1 MNNSSYPHLKPLVI
15 FLFFSLTK
23 LYYRYVKFSSI
34 FFFLISFPRRR
45 ESSIITFMSVSKN
58 EENLRPKLLKDY
70 IGQENIVKTLK
81 LFIDAVIKRGKPSE
95 HILFYGP
102 PGIGKTTLAY
112 IVANELKGEIK
123 VTSGATI
130 TKTGDLAAILTN
142 LKDNDVLF
150 IDEIHRLP
158 KPVEEM
164 LYPVMEEYSLDII
177 IGQGPSARTVRLPI
191 PRITIIGA
199 TTRLALLSA
208 PLRDRFGLLLRIDY
222 YKNPEIEKIVI
233 RSSKILNIPITAKA
247 ASQIALRSR
256 KTPRLA
262 NRILKRARDIF
273 EVDKHI
279 EINEKLLEKL
289 FDLLEID
296 EIGLTDIDK
305 QYLEIL
311 GKKFNNTAVG
321 VETIASSISEDKRTV
336 EEFIEPYLL
345 RLGFIKKT
353 SKGRLLTQKALSHLK
368 INKIEQGKLL

>member
-1 MNNSSYPHLKPLVI
+1 MSIKP
-15 FLFFSLTK
+15 
-23 LYYRYVKFSSI
+23 
-34 FFFLISFPRRR
+34 
-45 ESSIITFMSVSKN
+45 N

-70 IGQENIVKTLK
+70 IGQENLVKTLK
-81 LFIDAVIKRGKPSE
+81 LFIDAVNKRGKPSE

-177 IGQGPSARTVRLPI
+177 IGQGPSARTVRLPV

-199 TTRLALLSA
+199 TTKLALLSA
-208 PLRDRFGLLLRIDY
+208 PLRDRFGLLLRLDY
-222 YKNPEIEKIVI
+222 YQKAEIEKIII
-233 RSSKILNIPITAKA
+233 RSSKILKIPVTAEA
-247 ASQIALRSR
+247 AHEISLRSR
-256 KTPRLA
+256 RTPRLA
-262 NRILKRARDIF
+262 NRILKRARDVF
-273 EVDKHI
+273 EVDKHK
-279 EINEKLLEKL
+279 EIDKKLLDKL
-289 FDLLEID
+289 FNLLEID

-311 GKKFNNTAVG
+311 GKKFNNIPVG
-321 VETIASSISEDKRTV
+321 VETIASSISEDKQTV

-353 SKGRLLTQKALSHLK
+353 SRGRQLTQKALQHLK
-368 INKIEQGKLL
+368 IEAAQLEIV

>member
-1 MNNSSYPHLKPLVI
+1 MNI
-15 FLFFSLTK
+15 K
-23 LYYRYVKFSSI
+23 LH
-34 FFFLISFPRRR
+34 
-45 ESSIITFMSVSKN
+45 

-70 IGQENIVKTLK
+70 IGQENLVKTLK
-81 LFIDAVIKRGKPSE
+81 LFIDAVNKRGKPSE

-177 IGQGPSARTVRLPI
+177 IGQGPSARTVRLPV

-199 TTRLALLSA
+199 TTKLALLSA
-208 PLRDRFGLLLRIDY
+208 PLRDRFGLLLRLDY
-222 YKNPEIEKIVI
+222 YQKAEIERIII
-233 RSSKILNIPITAKA
+233 RSSKILKIPVTTEA
-247 ASQIALRSR
+247 AHEIALRAR

-262 NRILKRARDIF
+262 NRILKRARDVF
-273 EVDKHI
+273 EVDKHK
-279 EINEKLLEKL
+279 EIDKKLLDKL
-289 FDLLEID
+289 FSLLEID

-311 GKKFNNTAVG
+311 GKKFNNIPVG

-353 SKGRLLTQKALSHLK
+353 SKGRVLTQKALQHLK
-368 INKIEQGKLL
+368 IKGSQLEII